1 MTALAGSV
9 AQAAAEAVPAD
20 GVFGLAWL
28 LVALPLV
35 GAAVLLLVGRRGD
48 RWGHWLGV
56 AAPAASFLVALVLWI
71 TMLGLPAD
79 ERVKGL
85 GLGTWIRAGSFS
97 VDAGLRIDPLSM
109 TFVLLVTFVGT
120 LIHVYSV
127 AYMAHDADRVHV
139 DQGADEG
146 DQEDEGHRQRVD
158 PQAGIDTEGT
168 GPDPGPESQ
177 VLDPLARRLAEHG
190 DPEHEGDQER
200 RAGCGNAEPV
210 APAVT
215 APSDQQQHR
224 GPDQRQRDEQPGD
237 SEDAVGGDGLGK
249 CSHHP
254 LLSSSR
260 G

>member
-56 AAPAASFLVALVLWI
+56 AAPAASFLVAVVLWLA
-71 TMLGLPAD
+71 MLGQPAG
-79 ERVKGL
+79 ERVLDVRVGT
-85 GLGTWIRAGSFS
+85 GTWIQAGAFT

-127 AYMAHDADRVHV
+127 AYMADDADPVSYTHLR
-139 DQGADEG
+139 A
-146 DQEDEGHRQRVD
+146 
-158 PQAGIDTEGT
+158 
-168 GPDPGPESQ
+168 
-177 VLDPLARRLAEHG
+177 
-190 DPEHEGDQER
+190 HETR
-200 RAGCGNAEPV
+200 
-210 APAVT
+210 
-215 APSDQQQHR
+215 
-224 GPDQRQRDEQPGD
+224 
-237 SEDAVGGDGLGK
+237 
-249 CSHHP
+249 
-254 LLSSSR
+254 
-260 G
+260 